1 MTEKTGFFRRHKKLL
16 IVLAVLLTLGVVV
29 MANLR
34 SRREKTV
41 KVTVGKVEKHDLT
54 SIISASGEIKPKKN
68 INISAQVPG
77 RIIKIGVVEGQDVKA
92 GDFLLKLDSTQYEAN
107 ADRDQNFI
115 RAARA
120 DMIQSEARLQRDKNA
135 LDRQQKLFAED
146 LISKEQLEAAQAQ
159 FDVAQAQANAIGFQI
174 KQAEASLKS
183 TMDSLTKTTYNSP
196 IDGVITSLRVEE
208 GEVAIIGTMNNPG
221 TVLLTIADLSV
232 MEVEVEVDETDVV
245 GVTLDQT
252 AKIRVDAFPDTV
264 FTGKVT
270 EIGSSA
276 IQPTTGVSST
286 QESKD
291 FQGRRHPGQPLPQAQ
306 ARTVGLGRHR
316 RGREEAGPGRPHLRP
331 RPQGQAGSRQD
342 RTGRSEG
349 GRGRLRR
356 RERAGQVRPGR
367 EGYRRRHADRDR
379 LRPRR
384 GAGHRHRAL
393 RLPARAQGRRSDQ
406 GGREEGRQDIMS
418 GADPVILAEDLWQVY
433 QLDEQKVEALR
444 GVTLTVERGE
454 FVAIMGPSGSGK
466 STLMNLIGCLDTPTS
481 GTYRLNGKLVSAMS
495 EDELAFTRN
504 REIGFVFQVFN
515 LLLPGFGLPQ
525 RRAAAHLCGHE
536 EGRARGQGPAGPGAG
551 RDEGPDDA

>member
-1 MTEKTGFFRRHKKLL
+1 MTEKTSFFRRHKKPL

-34 SRREKTV
+34 SRREKSV

-146 LISKEQLEAAQAQ
+146 LISKEQLEGAQAQ
-159 FDVAQAQANAIGFQI
+159 FDVSQAQTNAIGFQI

-276 IQPTTGVSST
+276 LQPTTGVTST

-291 FQGRRHPGQPLPQAQ
+291 FKVVVTLDDPSRKLKPGLSASADIVVAEKKQAL
-306 ARTVGLGRHR
+306 AVPISALVLRDKPAADKTAPA
-316 RGREEAGPGRPHLRP
+316 EAK
-331 RPQGQAGSRQD
+331 
-342 RTGRSEG
+342 E
-349 GRGRLRR
+349 
-356 RERAGQVRPGR
+356 
-367 EGYRRRHADRDR
+367 
-379 LRPRR
+379 
-384 GAGHRHRAL
+384 
-393 RLPARAQGRRSDQ
+393 
-406 GGREEGRQDIMS
+406 EEGVYVVANERVKFVPVAKGIAGGMLIEIVSGLDEGQDIVTGPYAS
-418 GADPVILAEDLWQVY
+418 LRELKDGVLIKADAKKDA
-433 QLDEQKVEALR
+433 K
-444 GVTLTVERGE
+444 
-454 FVAIMGPSGSGK
+454 
-466 STLMNLIGCLDTPTS
+466 TS
-481 GTYRLNGKLVSAMS
+481 
-495 EDELAFTRN
+495 
-504 REIGFVFQVFN
+504 
-515 LLLPGFGLPQ
+515 
-525 RRAAAHLCGHE
+525 
-536 EGRARGQGPAGPGAG
+536 
-551 RDEGPDDA
+551 